1 MAAPYDLN
9 DDSVVVII
17 GSGAGGG
24 TLGNELA
31 QKGIDVVILEAGNR
45 IEHEEFINDE
55 WESFAQLAWLDNRT
69 TGGGW
74 RVSKDF
80 PNLPAWIVKA
90 VGGTTTHWAGASL
103 RFQEHEFKTL
113 THYGKVEGANLLDWP
128 ITLADLE
135 PYYAKAEDKMG
146 VTRTNG
152 IEGLPG
158 NNNFKILK
166 AGADKLG
173 YKECHTGNM
182 AINSAPRDDRNSC
195 QQTGF
200 CFQGCKWGAKW
211 STLYTEIPKGEATG
225 KLEVRPNSHVVK
237 IEHDKSGKVTAVVYA
252 DKDGN
257 LKSQKARIVCV
268 AGNSIESPRLLLN
281 SHSSM
286 FPDGLANSSGQVG
299 KNYMRH
305 TTGSVYAVF
314 EKPVHMYRG
323 TTMAGIIRDEARH
336 DPSRGFVGGYE
347 LETLSLG
354 IPFMAA
360 FLDPGGWGRSFTSAM
375 DQYANMA
382 GLWIVGEDMP
392 QEQNAVKLHGE
403 LKDKYGMPIPDVWFT
418 DHPNDEAMRNHA
430 YSQGMALYEAV
441 GATRAF
447 PTPPYPSTHNLG
459 TNRMSEKPQ
468 DGVVNKHGQTHDI
481 KNLFVSDGSQFTTGA
496 AENPTLT
503 IVTLAIRQA
512 DYIAEQMG
520 GRCDLTILPGG
531 AGARAGSPARLPPR
545 LFTEVGTTSLRDGLG
560 PCEPASVAER
570 GERLG
575 AFLGL
580 VDDAADAHG
589 RRGVGARSCGDRHR
603 IAAPDEAV
611 AKPGGDPKHRQG
623 EVAQDHGGQGEAPD
637 MPVKGL
643 AQKDFAAIPGGDKQ
657 PEG

>member
-1 MAAPYDLN
+1 MPAPYALT

-24 TLGNELA
+24 TLANELA
-31 QKGIDVVILEAGNR
+31 QKGVDVVVLEAGPR
-45 IEHEEFINDE
+45 IEYEDFINDE
-55 WESFAQLAWLDNRT
+55 WDSFGQLAWLDNRT
-69 TGGGW
+69 TSGDW

-113 THYGKVEGANLLDWP
+113 TNYGPVEGANLLDWP

-173 YKECHTGNM
+173 YKDCHTGNM
-182 AINSAPRDDRNSC
+182 AINSDFRDDRMGC

-225 KLEVRPNSHVVK
+225 KLEVRPDSHVIK
-237 IEHDKSGKVTAVVYA
+237 IEHDDTGKVTGVVYA

-257 LKSQKARIVCV
+257 LQQQKARIVAV

-281 SHSSM
+281 SASSKY
-286 FPDGLANSSGQVG
+286 PDGLANSSGQVG

-314 EKPVHMYRG
+314 EQPVHFYRG
-323 TTMAGIIRDEARH
+323 TTMAGIVRDEARH

-347 LETLSLG
+347 LETLALG
-354 IPFMAA
+354 LPFMAA
-360 FLDPGGWGRSFTSAM
+360 FLNPGGWGRSFTSAL
-375 DQYANMA
+375 DKYDHMA
-382 GLWIVGEDMP
+382 GMWIVGEDMP
-392 QEQNAVKLHGE
+392 QEKNRITLHAE
-403 LKDKYGMPIPDVWFT
+403 LKDKYGMPIPDVAFT
-418 DHPNDEAMRNHA
+418 DHPNDTAMRNHA
-430 YSQGMALYEAV
+430 YSQGMALYDAV
-441 GATRAF
+441 GATRTF

-459 TNRMSEKPQ
+459 TNRMSESPE
-468 DGVVNKHGQTHDI
+468 DGVVNQWGQTHDI
-481 KNLFVSDGSQFTTGA
+481 ANLFVSDGSQFTTGA

-503 IVTLAIRQA
+503 IVALAIRQA
-512 DYIAEQMG
+512 EHIANEMSSG
-520 GRCDLTILPGG
+520 TI
-531 AGARAGSPARLPPR
+531 
-545 LFTEVGTTSLRDGLG
+545 
-560 PCEPASVAER
+560 
-570 GERLG
+570 
-575 AFLGL
+575 
-580 VDDAADAHG
+580 
-589 RRGVGARSCGDRHR
+589 
-603 IAAPDEAV
+603 
-611 AKPGGDPKHRQG
+611 
-623 EVAQDHGGQGEAPD
+623 
-637 MPVKGL
+637 
-643 AQKDFAAIPGGDKQ
+643 
-657 PEG
+657 